1 LSICCRAVA
10 FLHGLN
16 GWQHFLGLSCSAVS
30 CRSYGKHSPPVR
42 HSTGPG
48 RGGSELNSVRTT
60 AGAPPP
66 TSWNAGTFVIGQEK
80 QQQCM
85 SGTIFT
91 ECVRTARK
99 RTIGALVFL
108 RLFENPEENLDNSLL
123 WATLPH
129 ETTEK
134 GRISQ
139 ENGESRFCTNLAV
152 GEPMARRRYALSSC
166 LMLF

>member
-1 LSICCRAVA
+1 MLRSWDLLSVSEVTVCI
-10 FLHGLN
+10 
-16 GWQHFLGLSCSAVS
+16 HFLGLSCSAVS
-30 CRSYGKHSPPVR
+30 CRTYGKHSPPVR
-42 HSTGPG
+42 QSTGPG
-48 RGGSELNSVRTT
+48 RGGSELDSVRTT

-66 TSWNAGTFVIGQEK
+66 TSWNAGTFVIGQEE

-85 SGTIFT
+85 LGPICT
-91 ECVRTARK
+91 ECARTARK
-99 RTIGALVFL
+99 RTIGALVLL
-108 RLFENPEENLDNSLL
+108 RLFENPEETLDNSRL

>member
-1 LSICCRAVA
+1 MTVCI
-10 FLHGLN
+10 
-16 GWQHFLGLSCSAVS
+16 HFLGLSCSAVS
-30 CRSYGKHSPPVR
+30 CRTYGKHSPPVR
-42 HSTGPG
+42 QSTGPG
-48 RGGSELNSVRTT
+48 RGGSELDSVRTT

-66 TSWNAGTFVIGQEK
+66 TSWNAGTFVIGQEE

-85 SGTIFT
+85 SGPIFT
-91 ECVRTARK
+91 ECARTARK
-99 RTIGALVFL
+99 RTIGSLVFL
-108 RLFENPEENLDNSLL
+108 RLFENPEENLDNSLI

-152 GEPMARRRYALSSC
+152 EEPMARRRYALSTC